1 MEYLDV
7 LTSCSDE
14 FKVDDS
20 KIMQIADA
28 ICSCLGLKGWQLC
41 IKFVDNEE
49 IAYLN
54 NLYRSKDYPTDV
66 LSFPQVEWDKP
77 LEFGGPTQPWD
88 KKSPN
93 ILGDIVI
100 SLEQAQLSANNIGHG
115 LDREVCFL
123 LVHGILHL
131 SGHDHI
137 EKDEEAVMI
146 AAQKQVMS
154 LLETQEKS
162 PIWLACAQK

>member
-1 MEYLDV
+1 
-7 LTSCSDE
+7 
-14 FKVDDS
+14 
-20 KIMQIADA
+20 MQIADS
-28 ICSCLGLKGWQLC
+28 ICSFLGLKGWQLC

-54 NLYRSKDYPTDV
+54 NLYRAKDYPTDV
-66 LSFPQVEWDKP
+66 LSFPQVEWENPLKVGAPPQLLDKA
-77 LEFGGPTQPWD
+77 
-88 KKSPN
+88 KSLN

-100 SLEQAQLSANNIGHG
+100 SLEQAQLSANSIGHG

-137 EKDEEAVMI
+137 EKEEEAVMI
-146 AAQKQVMS
+146 AAQKQIMS
-154 LLETQEKS
+154 LLETQDRS
-162 PIWLACAQK
+162 PIWLACVQN